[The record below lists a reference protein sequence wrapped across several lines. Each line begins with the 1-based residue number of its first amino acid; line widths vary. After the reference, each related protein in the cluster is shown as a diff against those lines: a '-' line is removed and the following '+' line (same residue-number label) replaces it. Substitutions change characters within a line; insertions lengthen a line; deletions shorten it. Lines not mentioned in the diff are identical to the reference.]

1 MEKLLKAIIMCVPF
15 STVCEGIVRQHRT
28 IPSLQ
33 LKRCSDGCAAGNH
46 TFKRQNLLFAAG
58 NIITTITEKK
68 ISFYE
73 RRRVLIATLYERHN
87 DIVGNRAF
95 EFDASFHTIR
105 NDIRVLELKY
115 PIYTRMGAGGG
126 VFILDSSRLQQRW
139 LTVHQRELLMD
150 VCSVL
155 DDERALLMKSI
166 IGGLPP

>member
-1 MEKLLKAIIMCVPF
+1 M
-15 STVCEGIVRQHRT
+15 
-28 IPSLQ
+28 
-33 LKRCSDGCAAGNH
+33 
-46 TFKRQNLLFAAG
+46 
-58 NIITTITEKK
+58 
-68 ISFYE
+68 
-73 RRRVLIATLYERHN
+73 IATLYERHN

-115 PIYTRMGAGGG
+115 SIYTRMGAGGG

-166 IGGLPP
+166 IGGLAL

>member
-1 MEKLLKAIIMCVPF
+1 M
-15 STVCEGIVRQHRT
+15 
-28 IPSLQ
+28 
-33 LKRCSDGCAAGNH
+33 
-46 TFKRQNLLFAAG
+46 
-58 NIITTITEKK
+58 
-68 ISFYE
+68 
-73 RRRVLIATLYERHN
+73 IATLYERHN

-115 PIYTRMGAGGG
+115 SIYTRMGAGGG
-126 VFILDSSRLQQRW
+126 VFILDSSRLQQRL

-166 IGGLPP
+166 IGGLAP

>member
-1 MEKLLKAIIMCVPF
+1 M
-15 STVCEGIVRQHRT
+15 
-28 IPSLQ
+28 
-33 LKRCSDGCAAGNH
+33 
-46 TFKRQNLLFAAG
+46 
-58 NIITTITEKK
+58 
-68 ISFYE
+68 
-73 RRRVLIATLYERHN
+73 IATLYERHN

-115 PIYTRMGAGGG
+115 SIYTRMGAGGG

-166 IGGLPP
+166 IGGLVP

>member
-1 MEKLLKAIIMCVPF
+1 M
-15 STVCEGIVRQHRT
+15 S
-28 IPSLQ
+28 
-33 LKRCSDGCAAGNH
+33 
-46 TFKRQNLLFAAG
+46 
-58 NIITTITEKK
+58 
-68 ISFYE
+68 
-73 RRRVLIATLYERHN
+73 ATLYERHN

-115 PIYTRMGAGGG
+115 PIYTRIGAGGG

-139 LTVHQRELLMD
+139 LTVEERELLMD
-150 VCSVL
+150 VCSAL

>member
-1 MEKLLKAIIMCVPF
+1 M
-15 STVCEGIVRQHRT
+15 
-28 IPSLQ
+28 
-33 LKRCSDGCAAGNH
+33 
-46 TFKRQNLLFAAG
+46 
-58 NIITTITEKK
+58 
-68 ISFYE
+68 
-73 RRRVLIATLYERHN
+73 IATLYERHN

-115 PIYTRMGAGGG
+115 PIYTRIGAGGG

-139 LTVHQRELLMD
+139 LTVDQRELLMG
-150 VCSVL
+150 VCSAL

>member
-1 MEKLLKAIIMCVPF
+1 M
-15 STVCEGIVRQHRT
+15 
-28 IPSLQ
+28 
-33 LKRCSDGCAAGNH
+33 
-46 TFKRQNLLFAAG
+46 
-58 NIITTITEKK
+58 
-68 ISFYE
+68 
-73 RRRVLIATLYERHN
+73 IATLYERHN

-115 PIYTRMGAGGG
+115 SIYTRMGAGGG

-166 IGGLPP
+166 IGGLSP

>member
-1 MEKLLKAIIMCVPF
+1 M
-15 STVCEGIVRQHRT
+15 
-28 IPSLQ
+28 
-33 LKRCSDGCAAGNH
+33 
-46 TFKRQNLLFAAG
+46 
-58 NIITTITEKK
+58 
-68 ISFYE
+68 
-73 RRRVLIATLYERHN
+73 IATLYERHN

-115 PIYTRMGAGGG
+115 SIYTRMGAGGG

-155 DDERALLMKSI
+155 DGERALLMKSI
-166 IGGLPP
+166 IGGLAP

>member
-1 MEKLLKAIIMCVPF
+1 MI
-15 STVCEGIVRQHRT
+15 
-28 IPSLQ
+28 
-33 LKRCSDGCAAGNH
+33 AA
-46 TFKRQNLLFAAG
+46 
-58 NIITTITEKK
+58 
-68 ISFYE
+68 
-73 RRRVLIATLYERHN
+73 LYERHN

-115 PIYTRMGAGGG
+115 SIYTRMGAGGG
-126 VFILDSSRLQQRW
+126 VFIMDSSRLQQRW

-166 IGGLPP
+166 IGGLAP

>member
-1 MEKLLKAIIMCVPF
+1 M
-15 STVCEGIVRQHRT
+15 
-28 IPSLQ
+28 
-33 LKRCSDGCAAGNH
+33 
-46 TFKRQNLLFAAG
+46 
-58 NIITTITEKK
+58 
-68 ISFYE
+68 
-73 RRRVLIATLYERHN
+73 IATLYERHN

-139 LTVHQRELLMD
+139 LTVEQRELLMD
-150 VCSVL
+150 VCSAL

>member
-1 MEKLLKAIIMCVPF
+1 M
-15 STVCEGIVRQHRT
+15 
-28 IPSLQ
+28 
-33 LKRCSDGCAAGNH
+33 
-46 TFKRQNLLFAAG
+46 
-58 NIITTITEKK
+58 
-68 ISFYE
+68 
-73 RRRVLIATLYERHN
+73 IATLYERHN

-115 PIYTRMGAGGG
+115 PIYTRIGAGGG

-150 VCSVL
+150 VCSAL

-166 IGGLPP
+166 IGGLSP

>member
-1 MEKLLKAIIMCVPF
+1 M
-15 STVCEGIVRQHRT
+15 
-28 IPSLQ
+28 
-33 LKRCSDGCAAGNH
+33 
-46 TFKRQNLLFAAG
+46 
-58 NIITTITEKK
+58 
-68 ISFYE
+68 
-73 RRRVLIATLYERHN
+73 IATLYERHN

-115 PIYTRMGAGGG
+115 SIYTRMGAGGG
-126 VFILDSSRLQQRW
+126 VYILDSSRLQQRW

-166 IGGLPP
+166 IGGLAP

>member
-1 MEKLLKAIIMCVPF
+1 M
-15 STVCEGIVRQHRT
+15 
-28 IPSLQ
+28 
-33 LKRCSDGCAAGNH
+33 
-46 TFKRQNLLFAAG
+46 
-58 NIITTITEKK
+58 
-68 ISFYE
+68 
-73 RRRVLIATLYERHN
+73 IATLYERHN

-95 EFDASFHTIR
+95 EFDASFHTIH

-115 PIYTRMGAGGG
+115 PIYTRIGAGGG

-150 VCSVL
+150 VCSAL

>member
-1 MEKLLKAIIMCVPF
+1 M
-15 STVCEGIVRQHRT
+15 
-28 IPSLQ
+28 
-33 LKRCSDGCAAGNH
+33 
-46 TFKRQNLLFAAG
+46 
-58 NIITTITEKK
+58 
-68 ISFYE
+68 
-73 RRRVLIATLYERHN
+73 IATLYERHN

-166 IGGLPP
+166 SRRAAALNCECCVNN

>member
-1 MEKLLKAIIMCVPF
+1 M
-15 STVCEGIVRQHRT
+15 
-28 IPSLQ
+28 
-33 LKRCSDGCAAGNH
+33 
-46 TFKRQNLLFAAG
+46 
-58 NIITTITEKK
+58 
-68 ISFYE
+68 
-73 RRRVLIATLYERHN
+73 IATLYERHN

-115 PIYTRMGAGGG
+115 SIYTRMGAGGG

-155 DDERALLMKSI
+155 DDERVLLMKSI
-166 IGGLPP
+166 IGGLSP